1 MYFEEFD
8 FNDLEFNIIKNKIKN
23 TKCINKRISSENFS
37 MNNINTSFPVY
48 MQGNKKK
55 FLKVI
60 EILLINAINE
70 TDRYGCIKVQMNFQ
84 PD

>member
-1 MYFEEFD
+1 
-8 FNDLEFNIIKNKIKN
+8 
-23 TKCINKRISSENFS
+23 

-84 PD
+84 TD